1 MLPAG
6 GEEDQQGTAVG
17 FPHFPGGVDAAHA
30 AHVNIHKYNII
41 GIGNERSKKCLSA
54 VEHIYL
60 KFRMHFF
67 GEGGEQSASCLS
79 LRRRIIHQCKSH
91 QIQRSSSVWEPHS
104 RFMDSIA
111 QILPNVIRA

>member
-1 MLPAG
+1 MLPTG

-17 FPHFPGGVDAAHA
+17 FPHFPGGDDAAHA

-67 GEGGEQSASCLS
+67 GEGGEQSAGCLS

-91 QIQRSSSVWEPHS
+91 QIQRSSSVREYCS
-104 RFMDSIA
+104 QFMDSIA

>member
-17 FPHFPGGVDAAHA
+17 FPHFPGGVDSVHA
-30 AHVNIHKYNII
+30 AHVNIHKHNVI
-41 GIGNERSKKCLSA
+41 GIGNKRGEKCLAA

-91 QIQRSSSVWEPHS
+91 QIQRSSSVREHRS